1 MILTMKLRFLK
12 YENVTLLLDGTKQVI
27 ETITLQQWSDPDLLA
42 GELVGAWQDI
52 PSVISDRV
60 NK

>member
-1 MILTMKLRFLK
+1 MILTMKLRYLK
-12 YENVTLLLDGTKQVI
+12 YENVTLLSDGTKQVI

-42 GELVGAWQDI
+42 GELVGSWQDI
-52 PSVISDRV
+52 PFVISDRV